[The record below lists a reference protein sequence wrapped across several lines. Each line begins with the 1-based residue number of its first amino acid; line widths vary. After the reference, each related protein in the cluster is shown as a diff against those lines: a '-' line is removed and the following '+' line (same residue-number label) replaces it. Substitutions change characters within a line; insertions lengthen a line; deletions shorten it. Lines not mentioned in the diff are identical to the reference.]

1 MKEKI
6 KFILTE
12 ISKQN
17 EEKYLIEVLENSEFI
32 YENHWN
38 QETFPNAY
46 NLLLKLSP
54 NIYTKHNKSIKGF
67 AEVLRLRINNSSS
80 LLIDKLNILPDYDKI
95 VILNSE
101 VSTVITIWEEINELQ
116 KKLIEN
122 IKMSN
127 QSIDYQNIGNTSRTI
142 MDKLSRNVFDPL
154 IHKSDDPEINLQ
166 NGKFKN
172 QFHTYISNVLK
183 GKKNTEL
190 RKFSISAIDFTEKAI
205 DLMNTTTHKL
215 DVQKH
220 FAEVCV
226 ISTINVIS
234 LIKAIKEIE

>member
-54 NIYTKHNKSIKGF
+54 NIYTKHNNSIIGF
-67 AEVLRLRINNSSS
+67 AEVLRLRINNSSI

-101 VSTVITIWEEINELQ
+101 VSTVITLWE
-116 KKLIEN
+116 
-122 IKMSN
+122 
-127 QSIDYQNIGNTSRTI
+127 
-142 MDKLSRNVFDPL
+142 
-154 IHKSDDPEINLQ
+154 
-166 NGKFKN
+166 
-172 QFHTYISNVLK
+172 
-183 GKKNTEL
+183 
-190 RKFSISAIDFTEKAI
+190 
-205 DLMNTTTHKL
+205 
-215 DVQKH
+215 
-220 FAEVCV
+220 
-226 ISTINVIS
+226 
-234 LIKAIKEIE
+234 